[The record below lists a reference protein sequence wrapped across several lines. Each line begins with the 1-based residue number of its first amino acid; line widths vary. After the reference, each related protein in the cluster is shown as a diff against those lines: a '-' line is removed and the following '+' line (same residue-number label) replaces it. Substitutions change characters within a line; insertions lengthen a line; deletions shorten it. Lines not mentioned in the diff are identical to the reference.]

1 MAENLSAFLAQNA
14 RKIDTVRYVAS
25 DRFTGPDG
33 APVPWEIGC
42 ITAAENSRIRQGC
55 MKTAPGAKRGQTAQQ
70 FDAGLYQARIAARC
84 TLSPDLNDRALQ
96 DSYGVHTAEELI
108 ATMLTPGEFE
118 DYSAKVL
125 EVNGFQTEAERIE
138 EAKTDRGGRYGGELR
153 LLLPPQAAASA
164 ARFPRARPV

>member
-55 MKTAPGAKRGQTAQQ
+55 MKTAPGAKRGQTTQQ

-138 EAKTDRGGRYGGELR
+138 EAKN
-153 LLLPPQAAASA
+153 
-164 ARFPRARPV
+164 